1 MSTTYGIG
9 GTEVRQDANEAFQ
22 EIPQNRTLMVEQL
35 TADPP
40 VKPEFVEGLKTVEEV
55 FQHFA
60 PTIDVDFEDAEGST
74 KQETLSFR
82 HLGDF
87 GPKGITQQSQFLR
100 ELSTEKEQYQKVIKQ
115 LKTNKVL
122 RAALSDPE
130 AKRALLEAIRS
141 LNDQIV

>member
-87 GPKGITQQSQFLR
+87 GPKGITQQSQFF
-100 ELSTEKEQYQKVIKQ
+100 
-115 LKTNKVL
+115 
-122 RAALSDPE
+122 AGALYR
-130 AKRALLEAIRS
+130 KRAVPES
-141 LNDQIV
+141 DQATQDQQSTARRALRPGSQAGPA